1 MGRPICFP
9 AGNERLSSA
18 LLSDALDQAGI
29 YNQAMGPEIR
39 PLDGALQLC
48 GRARTGMYI
57 EVAQVTEGRNPY
69 ELEIELVDQL
79 EAGDVAV
86 LACGGSRK
94 IAPWGGLLST
104 ASHVKGGAGCI
115 TDGFVRDTKQIRA
128 LAFPVFH
135 GGIAPLDS
143 RGRGEVREIDVPVIC
158 AGVRVAPGD
167 LVFGDCDGVV
177 VVPQAFE
184 DVVFA
189 YAMAKLQGEI
199 DTLSELRSG
208 KSLRDVFARYGIL

>member
-1 MGRPICFP
+1 MNHPICFP
-9 AGNERLSSA
+9 AGNDRLSSA

-29 YNQAMGPEIR
+29 FNQAMGPEIR
-39 PLDGALQLC
+39 PLDNDLRLC

-57 EVAQVTEGRNPY
+57 EVAQVTEGKNPY
-69 ELEIELVDQL
+69 DLEIALVDQL
-79 EAGDVAV
+79 EAGDVVV

-104 ASHVKGGAGCI
+104 ASHIKGCSGCI
-115 TDGFVRDTKQIRA
+115 TDGFVRDTKQIRT
-128 LAFPVFH
+128 LGFPVFH

-177 VVPQAFE
+177 VIPQAFE
-184 DVVFA
+184 EIVFA
-189 YAMAKLQGEI
+189 HAMVKLQGET
-199 DTLSELRSG
+199 DTLSELMNG
-208 KSLRDVFARYGIL
+208 MSLKDVFARHGIL

>member
-1 MGRPICFP
+1 MGMPVCFP
-9 AGNERLSSA
+9 AGNDRLSSA
-18 LLSDALDQAGI
+18 LLSDALDEAGI

-39 PLDGALQLC
+39 PLVDDALIC

-57 EVAQVTEGRNPY
+57 EVAEVTEGRNPY
-69 ELEIELVDQL
+69 ELEIALIEQL

-86 LACGGSRK
+86 LACGGSRR

-104 ASHVKGGAGCI
+104 ASHVKGAAGCV

-143 RGRGEVREIDVPVIC
+143 KGRGEIREINVPVIC
-158 AGVRVAPGD
+158 AGVRIAPGD
-167 LVFGDCDGVV
+167 LIFGDCDGVV
-177 VVPQAFE
+177 VVPQQFE
-184 DVVFA
+184 EKVFQLA
-189 YAMAKLQGEI
+189 LVKLQGEV
-199 DTLSELRSG
+199 DTLAELVNG
-208 KSLRDVFARYGIL
+208 ASLREVFARHGIL